1 MKHSILSFS
10 IPAIVF
16 LIILSSCSSTQPISD
31 GQDRIDDIP
40 EWIINPPADTNE
52 FLYGTGEAQS
62 SRLNIAR
69 NRADIAAKTELASKM
84 GEKIEALQK
93 LFEEEVDSDSI
104 SMYSGAFTNATQ
116 IIVSQEL
123 RGVSTTE
130 RKFSARDGNGYISY
144 VLMQMPVGT
153 AREQLENAL
162 SRDEEMYIRF
172 KESKAFE
179 ELQNNLE
186 RLGLD

>member
-144 VLMQMPVGT
+144 VLMQMP
-153 AREQLENAL
+153 
-162 SRDEEMYIRF
+162 
-172 KESKAFE
+172 
-179 ELQNNLE
+179 
-186 RLGLD
+186 